1 MISRIQHAIV
11 VVFLLGNFSLTFAAP
26 PEVTRF
32 TLSNGIKVVN
42 LYVEDST
49 DVCIFSYLPLG
60 LATDGKAKTQWSH
73 LIEHLTIRT
82 TGPIDFR
89 TSSAETMA
97 DNMRLEFIGNTDNW
111 TQGLE
116 KQAKWLS
123 GLPFSEKSLAEELPN
138 ALSEIDTTEAR
149 LATHKWASAAWNQ
162 VFRHGETAISMRG
175 DVQSAQLS
183 ELQAYRDQHLVQADR
198 VLLCVIGGVK
208 AETLQPVMEE
218 QLGTIN
224 LTAKTLPPAT
234 ATPAAVKD
242 RTATWDIDVT
252 HYMETYAIP
261 HPEDE
266 DYPALYIA
274 NALLNL
280 GLMQDA
286 ELKELIG
293 FVLCS
298 VDLGTPEQTYLQ
310 ISASLKPDTDVEKVK
325 QRIRQLVNRLKQPEN
340 NAQVAMAAPS
350 LSMQFSSPLD
360 IEMVKHQI
368 PAGTS
373 TTMAL
378 GNIGVWWGML
388 EYQYGDILPQLA
400 SAFAKV
406 SAGDVADVVNQYLT
420 EDARMTLVLTP
431 RDTFLDEFGAVNE
444 IEIKQP
450 EPPPMESM
458 PEASEADM
466 TKAKRILAA
475 AVDAH
480 GGLEKLQAV
489 KNIVMEGHTSAN
501 SPTGPQIEGTSY
513 YVYPDKFRQ
522 DLKMPRGET
531 AYVFDGTS
539 GFVLMPMGV
548 QPIPPQ
554 MANTF
559 KDAVFREPLWLLT
572 NLSQNDI
579 RIQYAGTEDVQGKS
593 TSILLLRQ
601 PSGEIMKL
609 FVSEDTHYIV
619 KIAYPDSSQGITV
632 NRETLLNDYRDVDG
646 VKVAYHAVQ
655 NVEGQ
660 LFSESRV
667 TRITLNAELE
677 ESLFQEPK

>member
-1 MISRIQHAIV
+1 MISKIKRAIV
-11 VVFLLGNFSLTFAAP
+11 VLFLLSNFSLTFAAP

-32 TLSNGIKVVN
+32 TLNNGIPVVS
-42 LYVEDST
+42 LYVEGST
-49 DVCIFSYLPLG
+49 DVVIFSYLPLG
-60 LATDGKAKTQWSH
+60 LAADGKAKTQWSH
-73 LIEHLTIRT
+73 LIEHLTLRT
-82 TGPIDFR
+82 TGPIDFK

-111 TQGLE
+111 MQGLE
-116 KQAKWLS
+116 QHAKWLS

-138 ALSEIDTTEAR
+138 ALSEIDVTEAR

-162 VFRHGETAISMRG
+162 AFRHGETAISMRD
-175 DVQSAQLS
+175 DVRSAQLS
-183 ELQAYRDQHLVQADR
+183 ELQEYRDLHLVQADR

-208 AETLQPVMEE
+208 AETLQPIMEE
-218 QLGTIN
+218 HLGVIN

-234 ATPAAVKD
+234 ATSKPVKD
-242 RTATWDIDVT
+242 QTATWDINVT

-261 HPEDE
+261 DPEDK

-280 GLMQDA
+280 GLMQDT

-293 FVLCS
+293 FVFCS
-298 VDLGTPEQTYLQ
+298 VDLVTPEQTYLQ
-310 ISASLKPDTDVEKVK
+310 ISASLKPGTDIENVK
-325 QRIRQLVNRLKQPEN
+325 QRIRLLIDRLKQREN
-340 NAQVAMAAPS
+340 NAQVVMMTPS

-360 IEMVKHQI
+360 IEMMKQQK
-368 PAGTS
+368 PAGVSETV
-373 TTMAL
+373 MLA
-378 GNIGVWWGML
+378 NIGLWWGML
-388 EYQYGDILPQLA
+388 EYQYGETLPQLA
-400 SAFAKV
+400 DAFAKV
-406 SAGDVADVVNQYLT
+406 SAADVADVVNRYLT
-420 EDARMTLVLTP
+420 EDARMTLVLAP
-431 RDTFLDEFGAVNE
+431 RDAFLDEFGAVNE

-450 EPPPMESM
+450 EPPPTKPM

-466 TKAKRILAA
+466 AKAKEILAA

-489 KNIVMEGHTSAN
+489 KNIVMEGHATAN
-501 SPTGPQIEGTSY
+501 SPAGPEIEGTSY

-522 DLKMPRGET
+522 DLKMPQGET

-554 MANTF
+554 MADTF

-579 RIQYAGTEDVQGKS
+579 PIQYAGTEDVQGKPA
-593 TSILLLRQ
+593 SILLIPQ
-601 PSGEIMKL
+601 PSGEMMKL

-632 NRETLLNDYRDVDG
+632 NRETLLSDYRDVDG

-655 NVEGQ
+655 NIEGQ